1 MYAPERG
8 EHLQPLKAAAA
19 LGAAFLCTPE
29 AKGKSNRG
37 VEGGGSGTARSRWGP
52 PERRFRLA
60 AFGRKKKKDSERI
73 SERGRDGD
81 RAAPGDAPERPSGG
95 LGAGEGA
102 ARRGKAASKLLSNG
116 KAIRM
121 SSKKVLTRALSLIM

>member
-1 MYAPERG
+1 MGASGAP
-8 EHLQPLKAAAA
+8 LS
-19 LGAAFLCTPE
+19 F
-29 AKGKSNRG
+29 
-37 VEGGGSGTARSRWGP
+37 GG
-52 PERRFRLA
+52 FREK
-60 AFGRKKKKDSERI
+60 KKKKDSERI

>member
-1 MYAPERG
+1 MGASGAP
-8 EHLQPLKAAAA
+8 LS
-19 LGAAFLCTPE
+19 F
-29 AKGKSNRG
+29 
-37 VEGGGSGTARSRWGP
+37 GG
-52 PERRFRLA
+52 FRE
-60 AFGRKKKKDSERI
+60 KKKKDSERI

>member
-37 VEGGGSGTARSRWGP
+37 VEGGGIGHRAEPVGASGAPLSFGGFREKKKKKTANGFRSGDGTGTAQRPGMPRSGLREGSGRGRGP
-52 PERRFRLA
+52 PEGAKLPASYFPTAKRLGCPLRRF
-60 AFGRKKKKDSERI
+60 
-73 SERGRDGD
+73 
-81 RAAPGDAPERPSGG
+81 
-95 LGAGEGA
+95 
-102 ARRGKAASKLLSNG
+102 
-116 KAIRM
+116 
-121 SSKKVLTRALSLIM
+121 